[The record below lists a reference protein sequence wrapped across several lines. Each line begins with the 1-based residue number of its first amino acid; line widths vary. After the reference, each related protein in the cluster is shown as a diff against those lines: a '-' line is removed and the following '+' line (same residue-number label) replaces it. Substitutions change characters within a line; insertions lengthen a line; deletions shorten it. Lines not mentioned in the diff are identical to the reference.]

1 MRETFVDTLYFAASL
16 NPKDQWHESA
26 LIVRASLGNVHLVTT
41 ETVLH
46 ELLNFF
52 SGFLP
57 PMRKRVAIFVDGVYA
72 RREIEIVP
80 HTQKIFF
87 DGLQFYESRL
97 DKGYSLTD
105 CISINAMRERR
116 ITEVLSHDNHF
127 RQEGFTVLL

>member
-26 LIVRASLGNVHLVTT
+26 LNVRANFGKVHLVTT

-52 SGFLP
+52 SGFSS
-57 PMRKRVAIFVDGVYA
+57 PMRKRVAFFVHGVYV
-72 RREIEIVP
+72 RGEIEIIP

-87 DGLQFYESRL
+87 DGLQLYESRL

-105 CISINAMRERR
+105 CISMNAMRTRE
-116 ITEVLSHDNHF
+116 IKEVLSHDNHF
-127 RQEGFTVLL
+127 SQEGFTVLL